1 MLEKIRLNLKKR
13 RRNLA
18 LPPWLTA
25 TAGVNRISCQNST
38 GVKHTTALA
47 DTEAAPRRLL
57 QRQRLF
63 VFERPNSNIVAQW
76 PSRRSTGS
84 AQARSRRSASRHPRR
99 GPDARAHL
107 PRTLHAICLQYPIT
121 CSWNGG
127 EYSHVIALIDP
138 RTRRQQN
145 TPAGTYEFLFIDFR
159 PQSVFRQL
167 DFPCLSRVTK
177 LNIHVAG
184 FSLTN

>member
-1 MLEKIRLNLKKR
+1 MIDSYGRGESDQLSKLYRCKTHDRLSRHRGGASPSPPETKAVCFWTSKLEYCSPVTESAIDRLSAG
-13 RRNLA
+13 A
-18 LPPWLTA
+18 LP
-25 TAGVNRISCQNST
+25 
-38 GVKHTTALA
+38 ALRQSPP
-47 DTEAAPRRLL
+47 APRTG
-57 QRQRLF
+57 
-63 VFERPNSNIVAQW
+63 RPR
-76 PSRRSTGS
+76 P
-84 AQARSRRSASRHPRR
+84 P
-99 GPDARAHL
+99 